1 MIANH
6 KGEIP
11 FVILLIPFL
20 LGICIG
26 LNFISYVYTTPLTIL
41 FVLLSLIFIA
51 LNFTYKQFNIYK
63 ARWLGG
69 TLISSILF
77 LFGCITVARYNE
89 LRQPNH
95 FFKIPSQ
102 YIIANISNEP
112 ILKNGYVH
120 LIAKVEESI
129 NNGKRSPSC
138 GKLLISIKD
147 TSAKRLSYGDELI
160 IPAKYTLVDPP
171 FNPAE
176 FNYKN
181 YLANQNIHYQQ
192 FLHPKQYAVIGH
204 DVDNPIIA
212 YSLKLRQQLV
222 QKFKKNMHDT
232 SAIAVASTLIL
243 GYKADMSSDV
253 LQAYSK
259 TGTMYVLSV
268 SGAQVAVIY
277 LMLTLT
283 LSFLNTYKYGRL
295 LRAIIII
302 SVIWYYALLTGFS
315 PAVCRAVVM
324 ASMIVIG
331 KTYNRYI
338 NSLNILAVSAYLLLL
353 YDPYF
358 VTEVGFQLAYIAV
371 AGLIILRPIIYKWLK
386 FKNKWADKLW
396 ALCSLSIAAQVIT
409 FPLSAFY
416 FHQFPVYFLVSNL
429 FVFIPV
435 TIIMYTGIVYLL
447 LPQIPVVSKAL
458 GYVLEHSILLMNKFL
473 TFMEHA
479 PFSSI
484 NKIWIN
490 PAEYLLLYAIIISLF
505 YYLYYKKSW
514 LLQLSLVC
522 ILLLSISI
530 SIKKISAQHSNS
542 IAFLNLH
549 KHVGIMMK
557 NGNNAIVI
565 SDLNDTDKNYQYSIQ
580 PYLDSSKVDDVHVYG
595 LNQNIRS
602 VYALK
607 QDNLIQFMGKR
618 ILLFDKSLTDASL
631 NNKVKTD
638 YIYLSNNPYAA
649 INSINKNYDY
659 RLVVID
665 AGNSD
670 HFISSMEKQA
680 TVTKMNYVAL
690 KRNKSLLLVS
700 ND

>member
-20 LGICIG
+20 LGVGIG
-26 LNFISYVYTTPLTIL
+26 LTFISYVYIIPLTIL
-41 FVLLSLIFIA
+41 FVSLSLIFIL
-51 LNFTYKQFNIYK
+51 LNLTYKRFNIYK
-63 ARWLGG
+63 VRWIGG
-69 TLISSILF
+69 ALISLILL
-77 LFGCITVARYNE
+77 LFGCVSVLHYNE
-89 LRQPNH
+89 LTQTNH
-95 FFKIPSQ
+95 FSKTPAQ
-102 YIIANISNEP
+102 YLVVNISNEP
-112 ILKNGYVH
+112 VLKNGYLRFTANV
-120 LIAKVEESI
+120 KESI
-129 NNGKRSPSC
+129 NDEKTVNTS
-138 GKLLISIKD
+138 GKLLISLKD
-147 TSAKRLSYGDELI
+147 TSAKGLSYGDKLL
-160 IPAKYTLVDPP
+160 IPAKYAIIDPP

-181 YLANQNIHYQQ
+181 YLANQDIHYQQ
-192 FLHPKQYAVIGH
+192 FLYPKQYEVIGH
-204 DVDNPIIA
+204 DAGNPTIA
-212 YSLKLRQQLV
+212 YSLKLRQKLV
-222 QKFKKNMHDT
+222 QKFKCNMHDT

-243 GYKADMSSDV
+243 GYKADMSNDV

-277 LMLTLT
+277 LMLSLA
-283 LSFLNTYKYGRL
+283 LSFLNGYKYGRL
-295 LRAIIII
+295 LRATIIIGI
-302 SVIWYYALLTGFS
+302 IWYYAMLTGFS
-315 PAVCRAVVM
+315 PAVCRAVAMV
-324 ASMIVIG
+324 SMIVIG

-338 NSLNILAVSAYLLLL
+338 NSLNILAVSAFLLLL

-358 VTEVGFQLAYIAV
+358 ITEVGFQLAYIAI
-371 AGLIILRPIIYKWLK
+371 AGLIILRPIVYKCLK

-396 ALCSLSIAAQVIT
+396 ALCSVSIAAQVIT

-435 TIIMYTGIVYLL
+435 TIIMYTGIAYLL
-447 LPQIPVVSKAL
+447 LPQIPIVSKAL
-458 GYVLEHSILLMNKFL
+458 GYILERSILLMNKVL
-473 TFMEHA
+473 AFMEHA
-479 PFSSI
+479 PFSTI
-484 NKIWIN
+484 NKIWID
-490 PAEYLLLYAIIISLF
+490 PTEYLLLYAIIISLF

-530 SIKKISAQHSNS
+530 SLKKINAQHSNS

-549 KHVGIMMK
+549 KHVGIVMK
-557 NGNNAIVI
+557 NGSNAIVI
-565 SDLNDTDKNYQYSIQ
+565 SDLTDTDKNYLYSIQ
-580 PYLDSSKVDDVHVYG
+580 PYLDSSKANDIHVYG
-595 LNQNIRS
+595 LQQNIKAS
-602 VYALK
+602 FLLK
-607 QDNLIQFMGKR
+607 HDNLIQFMGTR
-618 ILLFDKSLTDASL
+618 ILLFNKGLTDAGL
-631 NNKVKTD
+631 NNKLKTD
-638 YIYLSNNPYAA
+638 YIYLTNNPYAA

-665 AGNSD
+665 ATNSD
-670 HFISSMEKQA
+670 HFIASMEQQA
-680 TVTKMNYVAL
+680 VTTKIKYVAL

>member
-20 LGICIG
+20 LGIGIG
-26 LNFISYVYTTPLTIL
+26 LNFISYAYITPLTIL
-41 FVLLSLIFIA
+41 FLSLSLTFIL
-51 LNFTYKQFNIYK
+51 LNFVYKRFNIYK
-63 ARWLGG
+63 VRWIGG
-69 TLISSILF
+69 VLISLILC
-77 LFGCITVARYNE
+77 LFGCISVLRYNE
-89 LRQPNH
+89 LRQTDH
-95 FFKIPSQ
+95 FSKLPAQSVV
-102 YIIANISNEP
+102 ATISNKP
-112 ILKNGYVH
+112 ILKNGYVRF
-120 LIAKVEESI
+120 IAKVEESI
-129 NNGKRSPSC
+129 NNGKRSNTN

-147 TSAKRLSYGDELI
+147 TFAKRLSYGDELL

-192 FLHPKQYAVIGH
+192 FLYPKQYAVIGH
-204 DVDNPIIA
+204 DATNPIIA

-222 QKFKKNMHDT
+222 QKFKTNIHDT

-277 LMLTLT
+277 LMLSLV

-295 LRAIIII
+295 LRATIII
-302 SVIWYYALLTGFS
+302 SIIWYYALLTGFS

-324 ASMIVIG
+324 VSMIVIG
-331 KTYNRYI
+331 KTYDRYI
-338 NSLNILAVSAYLLLL
+338 NSLNILAVSAFLLLL

-358 VTEVGFQLAYIAV
+358 ITEVGFQLAYIAV
-371 AGLIILRPIIYKWLK
+371 AGLIVLRPIVYNWLK

-396 ALCSLSIAAQVIT
+396 ALCSVSIAAQVIT

-435 TIIMYTGIVYLL
+435 TIIMYTGMVYLL

-458 GYVLEHSILLMNKFL
+458 GYILEQSILLMNKAL

-484 NKIWIN
+484 NKIWID
-490 PAEYLLLYAIIISLF
+490 PIEYLLLYAIIIGLF
-505 YYLYYKKSW
+505 YYLYYKKAW

-522 ILLLSISI
+522 ILLLSISV
-530 SIKKISAQHSNS
+530 SIKKINAQRSNS

-549 KHVGIMMK
+549 KHVGIVMK

-565 SDLNDTDKNYQYSIQ
+565 SDLADTDKNYRYSIQ
-580 PYLDSSKVDDVHVYG
+580 PYLDSSKIDDVHVYG
-595 LNQNIRS
+595 LKQNIRS
-602 VYALK
+602 ACILK

-618 ILLFDKSLTDASL
+618 IVLFNKELTDASL

-638 YIYLSNNPYAA
+638 YIYLTNNPYTA

-659 RLVVID
+659 RLLVID

-670 HFISSMEKQA
+670 HFISCMEQQA
-680 TVTKMNYVAL
+680 NATKMNYVAL